1 MSFSAIRCAAA
12 ALVLCTPAWAQG
24 PGPGDF
30 SWRGRLQVPPQASL
44 VRVPLPASA
53 LMRLQ
58 ATDAA
63 DLRVFDAK
71 GQPVP
76 FALANPQAQPAPPR
90 DQTQRYA
97 ALAMSAA
104 QPQGTAAAS
113 AVQVR
118 IEEGGTRRSVWV
130 QTRPA
135 APSGAQASLLP
146 SVLFDTRAEK
156 REIAAIVVHAQLRPN
171 RPVQPRISSSAD
183 LVEWTPVAVRGSLF
197 RFEGDGAPANDTL
210 ELVAPMRLQGRYL
223 RIDWDADEAITVQ
236 GMTGLAAAAAAV
248 PGRVAATLP
257 APAAD
262 GPAALEW
269 ELGFATPIAEL
280 RLSTQR
286 ANTLVPVRILGRN
299 AVSEPWRQLARTVV
313 WRLGVPGRDHVNP
326 ATPMPGASVRW
337 LRVEATHGTQLQGVQ
352 LTVEAAFD
360 PLQLVF
366 VAGGEAPYE
375 VAAGRAAT
383 PAAALPLSMLANAS
397 SVQVDELPAATFAQV
412 EAAPPGQRS
421 GVAAWL
427 PRGVEPRTAL
437 LWAVLGGGVL
447 LLGGVAWS
455 LLRQLNRG
463 DSPPAA

>member
-1 MSFSAIRCAAA
+1 MTFASVRCMAA
-12 ALVLCTPAWAQG
+12 ALVLCNCAWAQTA
-24 PGPGDF
+24 PSDF
-30 SWRGRLQVPPQASL
+30 AWRGRLEVPAQASL

-53 LMRLQ
+53 LMHLQ
-58 ATDAA
+58 APDAS

-76 FALANPQAQPAPPR
+76 FALAHPQAQPAPPR
-90 DQTQRYA
+90 DQTHRYA
-97 ALAMSAA
+97 ALPMSAA
-104 QPQGTAAAS
+104 QPKGTAGAG

-118 IEEGGTRRSVWV
+118 IEEGGTQRSVWV
-130 QTRPA
+130 QTRPSA
-135 APSGAQASLLP
+135 APNPQAGLLP

-156 REIAAIVVHAQLRPN
+156 REIAAIAVHAQLRPN
-171 RPVQPRISSSAD
+171 RPVQPRVSTSAD

-210 ELVAPMRLQGRYL
+210 ELVHAVRMQGRYL
-223 RIDWDADEAITVQ
+223 RIDWDADEGISVQ
-236 GMTGLAAAAAAV
+236 GMTGLAAAAAS
-248 PGRVAATLP
+248 RRHVAATLP
-257 APAAD
+257 AATAD

-326 ATPMPGASVRW
+326 ATPLPGPSVRW
-337 LRVEATHGTQLQGVQ
+337 LRVEATYGTRLEGVP
-352 LTVEAAFD
+352 LVVEAAFD

-366 VAGGEAPYE
+366 VAGGQAPYE
-375 VAAGRAAT
+375 VAVGHAGA

-397 SVQVDELPAATFAQV
+397 SLKVDELPAATFAQV
-412 EAAPPGQRS
+412 QTAPAQR
-421 GVAAWL
+421 GGLAGWL

-437 LWAVLGGGVL
+437 LWAVLAGGVL

-455 LLRQLNRG
+455 LLRQLNRDG
-463 DSPPAA
+463 SPPTA

>member
-1 MSFSAIRCAAA
+1 
-12 ALVLCTPAWAQG
+12 
-24 PGPGDF
+24 
-30 SWRGRLQVPPQASL
+30 
-44 VRVPLPASA
+44 
-53 LMRLQ
+53 
-58 ATDAA
+58 
-63 DLRVFDAK
+63 
-71 GQPVP
+71 
-76 FALANPQAQPAPPR
+76 
-90 DQTQRYA
+90 
-97 ALAMSAA
+97 
-104 QPQGTAAAS
+104 
-113 AVQVR
+113 VQVR

-135 APSGAQASLLP
+135 AAPTASSSLLP
-146 SVLFDTRAEK
+146 SVLFDTRGEK
-156 REIAAIVVHAQLRPN
+156 REIAAIAVHAQLRPN
-171 RPVQPRISSSAD
+171 RPVQPRVSTSTD
-183 LVEWTPVAVRGSLF
+183 LAEWTPVAVRGSLF

-210 ELVAPMRLQGRYL
+210 ELVTPMRLQGRYL
-223 RIDWDADEAITVQ
+223 RIDWDADEGISVQ
-236 GMTGLAAAAAAV
+236 GMTGLVAAAASR
-248 PGRVAATLP
+248 PHVAATLP

-262 GPAALEW
+262 GPAAQEW

-299 AVSEPWRQLARTVV
+299 AVSEPWQQLARTVV

-326 ATPMPGASVRW
+326 ATPLPGSSVRW
-337 LRVEATHGTQLQGVQ
+337 LRVEATHGTRLEGIP
-352 LTVEAAFD
+352 LTAEAAFE

-375 VAAGRAAT
+375 VAAGRKAT

-397 SVQVDELPAATFAQV
+397 SVKVDELPPATFAQV
-412 EAAPPGQRS
+412 EAAAPGQAS

-437 LWAVLGGGVL
+437 LWAVLAGGVL

-463 DSPPAA
+463 DGPPAA

>member
-1 MSFSAIRCAAA
+1 MTFASIRCMAA
-12 ALVLCTPAWAQG
+12 ALVLCNSAWAQTA
-24 PGPGDF
+24 PSDF
-30 SWRGRLQVPPQASL
+30 AWRGRLDVPAQASL
-44 VRVPLPASA
+44 VRAPLPASA

-58 ATDAA
+58 MADAA

-76 FALANPQAQPAPPR
+76 FALANPQLQPPPPR
-90 DQTQRYA
+90 DQTHRYA

-104 QPQGTAAAS
+104 QPTGTAGAG

-118 IEEGGTRRSVWV
+118 IEEGGTQRSVWV
-130 QTRPA
+130 QTRPSVPA
-135 APSGAQASLLP
+135 SPQAQLLP

-156 REIAAIVVHAQLRPN
+156 REIAAIAVHAQLRPN
-171 RPVQPRISSSAD
+171 RPVQPRVSTSAD

-210 ELVAPMRLQGRYL
+210 ELEAPVRLQGRYL
-223 RIDWDADEAITVQ
+223 RIDWDAAEGIGVQ
-236 GMTGLAAAAAAV
+236 GMTGLVAAAAAR
-248 PGRVAATLP
+248 PQRVAATLP
-257 APAAD
+257 AAIAD

-280 RLSTQR
+280 HLSTQK

-313 WRLGVPGRDHVNP
+313 WRLGVPGRDHGNP
-326 ATPMPGASVRW
+326 ATPLPGSSVRW
-337 LRVEATHGTQLQGVQ
+337 LRVEATYGTRLEGIPLV
-352 LTVEAAFD
+352 VEAAFD
-360 PLQLVF
+360 PLQVVF

-375 VAAGRAAT
+375 VAAGRAQT

-397 SVQVDELPAATFAQV
+397 SLKVDELPAATFAQV
-412 EAAPPGQRS
+412 QTAPAQRS
-421 GVAAWL
+421 ALAGWL
-427 PRGVEPRTAL
+427 PAGVEPRTAL
-437 LWAVLGGGVL
+437 LWAVLAGGVL

-463 DSPPAA
+463 GNPPAA